1 MCKQGFVTEGR
12 QPGFIPARAK
22 PLAHMCSPLLAP
34 ARVNQRAS
42 IHGPKS
48 VCLRELATAPCLQ
61 SGVLWIFVN
70 IGTAPAPLTSSGG
83 AAPPWP
89 PKFSLVLFA
98 HPLFLT
104 LVPVF
109 DPTVVLC
116 WLSLPALRVVLH
128 ESLCSDSQLLASS
141 VIAAMSLPL
150 TNELAS
156 CCLYTRRQAIRPPFL
171 VPVHLP
177 LQQDEPRSP
186 ASLPHFCQLKLYPV
200 TQIYAKEEQ
209 QTSEFRT
216 SARIHPQETNPE
228 DDVAANNRPSNL
240 SRTRHQ
246 HLTSPHLGTCA

>member
-22 PLAHMCSPLLAP
+22 PFAHMCSPLLAP

-48 VCLRELATAPCLQ
+48 VCLWELATAPCLQ

-98 HPLFLT
+98 RPLFLT

-186 ASLPHFCQLKLYPV
+186 ASLPHLSVEAVSGYSNLCQGKW
-200 TQIYAKEEQ
+200 
-209 QTSEFRT
+209 
-216 SARIHPQETNPE
+216 
-228 DDVAANNRPSNL
+228 NNRPASSEPAHAYTHRRQIL
-240 SRTRHQ
+240 KMMLQPTTA
-246 HLTSPHLGTCA
+246 LPT